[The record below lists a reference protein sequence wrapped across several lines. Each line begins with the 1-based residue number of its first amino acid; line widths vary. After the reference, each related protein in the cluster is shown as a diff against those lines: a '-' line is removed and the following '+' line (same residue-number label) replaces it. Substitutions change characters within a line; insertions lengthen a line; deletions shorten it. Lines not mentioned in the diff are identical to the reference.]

1 MTKPILIYSIG
12 IACAAFALQ
21 WLEYKYAVR
30 MFSTE
35 FYFVIIALIFTALG
49 IWVGNRLTARNRPRP
64 FQKNQR
70 AIDYLGLS
78 PSEQKVL
85 ALLAKGLSNAEIAGR
100 IHVSINTVKSH
111 LGNLYAKLEVS
122 RRTQAVHKAR
132 SLKIVE

>member
-1 MTKPILIYSIG
+1 MTKTILIYSIG

-21 WLEYKYAVR
+21 WLEYQYAVR

-35 FYFVIIALIFTALG
+35 IYFVVIALCFTTLG
-49 IWVGNRLTARNRPRP
+49 IWAGNRLTARSKSTP

-85 ALLAKGLSNAEIAGR
+85 ALLAEGLSNAEIAAR